1 MCYTAGPMDLNP
13 YSYAF
18 HDDPYPTYRWLRDH
32 APVYR
37 NDAIDFWALSRFEDV
52 LAASL
57 DHQTYSSAKG
67 TVLEMDPAFIDMV
80 PMIIFMDPP
89 RQTRLRRLV
98 SKAFTPARIAA
109 LEPLIRRIAVELLEH
124 MAPARHGDFIADFA
138 ARLPIEVISTMI
150 GVPPADRER
159 VRDLTDASLTR
170 DADDPGMPP
179 AALEA
184 NAKLSQYFF
193 ALATEKRA
201 HPGDDMIGLLAQ
213 AGFTDDDGTVQ
224 QLSDVELTGFCNLLS
239 AAGNET
245 VTKLLGNAA
254 VLLSRHPEERQRL
267 VDDPAVIPNAVE
279 ECLRYWPPSQY
290 QGRTLTRDVT
300 LHGVTMP
307 RDARVI
313 LLTGAAC
320 HDERAFADPDRF
332 DVGRDVPVQVALG
345 HGAHKCLGAALAR
358 IEGRVALEELHAR
371 IPHYAV
377 DEAAC
382 TRVHMSNVHGFAS
395 VPMTW

>member
-1 MCYTAGPMDLNP
+1 MELNP
-13 YSYAF
+13 FSYAF
-18 HDDPYPTYRWLRDH
+18 HDDPYPTYRWLRAH

-57 DHQTYSSAKG
+57 DHETYSSAKG
-67 TVLEMDPAFIDMV
+67 TVLELDPAFVDLV

-98 SKAFTPARIAA
+98 SKAFTPARIAT
-109 LEPLIRRIAVELLEH
+109 LEPLIRGIAVDLLER
-124 MAPARHGDFIADFA
+124 MVPARGGDFIADFA

-150 GVPPADRER
+150 GVPPADREQIR
-159 VRDLTDASLTR
+159 QWSDEGLSR
-170 DADDPGMPP
+170 DADDAAMPR

-184 NAKLSQYFF
+184 NARLNQYFY

-201 HPGDDMIGLLAQ
+201 RPQADMISLLAH
-213 AGFTDDDGTVQ
+213 AGFTDDDGTLQ
-224 QLSDVELTGFCNLLS
+224 QLSDIELTGFCSLLA
-239 AAGNET
+239 AAGSET
-245 VTKLLGNAA
+245 VTKLLGNAV
-254 VLLSRHPEERQRL
+254 VLLARHPAQRQRL
-267 VDDPAVIPNAVE
+267 VDDPGAIPNAVE

-300 LHGVTMP
+300 LHGITMP

-320 HDERAFADPDRF
+320 RDERAFADADRF
-332 DVGRDVPVQVALG
+332 DIGREVSVQLALG

-358 IEGRVALEELHAR
+358 LESRVALEELHAR
-371 IPHYAV
+371 IPAYAI
-377 DEAAC
+377 DESQC

>member
-1 MCYTAGPMDLNP
+1 MELNP
-13 YSYAF
+13 FSWAF
-18 HDDPYPTYRWLRDH
+18 HDDPYPTYRWLRAH

-37 NDAIDFWALSRFEDV
+37 NDALDFWALSRFDDV

-57 DHQTYSSAKG
+57 DHETYSSARG
-67 TVLEMDPAFIDMV
+67 TVLELDRDLIEMMPI
-80 PMIIFMDPP
+80 IIFMDPP

-109 LEPLIRRIAVELLEH
+109 LEPLVRRIAVELLEDL
-124 MAPARHGDFIADFA
+124 APRRAGDFIADFA

-150 GVPPADRER
+150 GVPPADRDQ
-159 VRDLTDASLTR
+159 VRRWTDESLTR
-170 DADDPGMPP
+170 APDSPDIPPDAL
-179 AALEA
+179 AA
-184 NAKLSQYFF
+184 NASLSRYFF
-193 ALATEKRA
+193 ALASDKRA
-201 HPGDDMIGLLAQ
+201 HPGDDMISLLAHTEVVDEDGRAQ
-213 AGFTDDDGTVQ
+213 RLTD
-224 QLSDVELTGFCNLLS
+224 LELTGFCSLLS

-245 VTKLLGNAA
+245 VTKLLGNAV
-254 VLLSRHPEERQRL
+254 VLLARHPEQRRRL
-267 VDDPAVIPNAVE
+267 VESPGAIPDAVE

-290 QGRTLTRDVT
+290 QGRTLTRDVR

-307 RDARVI
+307 RGDFVL

-320 HDERAFADPDRF
+320 RDAAAFPDPDRF
-332 DVGRDVPVQVALG
+332 DVGRAQPLQLALG

-358 IEGRVALEELHAR
+358 LEGRVALEELHAR
-371 IPHYAV
+371 IPDYAV
-377 DEAAC
+377 DEARC

>member
-1 MCYTAGPMDLNP
+1 MELNP
-13 YSYAF
+13 FSYAF
-18 HDDPYPTYRWLRDH
+18 HDDPYAIYRWLRAA

-37 NDAIDFWALSRFEDV
+37 NDALEFWALSRFDDV

-57 DHQTYSSAKG
+57 DHETYSSAKG
-67 TVLEMDPAFIDMV
+67 TVLEMDPAFIEMV

-89 RQTRLRRLV
+89 RQTRFRRLV

-109 LEPLIRRIAVELLEH
+109 LEPLVRRVARQLLGAL
-124 MAPARHGDFIADFA
+124 APRRGGDFIAEFA

-150 GVPPADRER
+150 GVPSADRHLIREW
-159 VRDLTDASLTR
+159 TDESLTR
-170 DADDPGMPP
+170 DADTPVMP
-179 AALEA
+179 AAALAA
-184 NAKLSQYFF
+184 NARLSQYFF
-193 ALATEKRA
+193 ALACEKRE
-201 HPGDDMIGLLAQ
+201 HPGDDMISLLAQ
-213 AGFTDDDGTVQ
+213 AEFTDVDGSAQRLT
-224 QLSDVELTGFCNLLS
+224 DIELTGFCSLLS

-254 VLLSRHPEERQRL
+254 VLLSRHPEQRRRL
-267 VDDPAVIPNAVE
+267 VEDPGLIPNAVE

-307 RDARVI
+307 RGDFVL

-320 HDERAFADPDRF
+320 RDEQAFPDADRF
-332 DVGRDVPVQVALG
+332 DVGRDVSVQLALG

-358 IEGRVALEELHAR
+358 LEGRVALEELHAR
-371 IPHYAV
+371 IPDYAV
-377 DEAAC
+377 DESRC

-395 VPMTW
+395 VPMSW

>member
-1 MCYTAGPMDLNP
+1 MELNP
-13 YSYAF
+13 FSHAF
-18 HDDPYPTYRWLRDH
+18 HDDPYPIYRWLRAH

-37 NDAIDFWALSRFEDV
+37 NDALNFWALSRFDDV

-57 DHQTYSSAKG
+57 DYETYSSAKG
-67 TVLEMDPAFIDMV
+67 TVLELDTAFVEMV

-89 RQTRLRRLV
+89 RQTRFRRLV

-109 LEPLIRRIAVELLEH
+109 LEPLVRRLAVKLLDEL
-124 MAPARHGDFIADFA
+124 APRRQGDFIADFA

-150 GVPPADRER
+150 GVPPADRQMIREW
-159 VRDLTDASLTR
+159 TDEALTR
-170 DADDPGMPP
+170 DADSPAMPES
-179 AALEA
+179 ALAA
-184 NAKLSQYFF
+184 NARLSRYFF
-193 ALATEKRA
+193 ALAVEKRA
-201 HPGDDMIGLLAQ
+201 HPADDMISLLAQ
-213 AGFTDDDGTVQ
+213 AEFVDDDGSTQ
-224 QLSDVELTGFCNLLS
+224 RLTDVELTGFCSLLS

-254 VLLSRHPEERQRL
+254 VLLARHPEQRRRL
-267 VDDPAVIPNAVE
+267 LDDPAVIPNAVE

-290 QGRTLTRDVT
+290 QGRTLMRDVT
-300 LHGVTMP
+300 LHGVTM
-307 RDARVI
+307 RRGDFVL
-313 LLTGAAC
+313 LLTGSACRDEAAFPQ
-320 HDERAFADPDRF
+320 ADRF
-332 DVGRDVPVQVALG
+332 DVGREISVQLALG

-371 IPHYAV
+371 IPAYEI

-395 VPMTW
+395 VPMRW